1 MKIILLRTMA
11 VASLLLA
18 ILSGCSKEAVTAS
31 QNSGSAD
38 DSKVVAID
46 NTVAAKAYKTY
57 VIEAGNH
64 YADGQHFPLYSGKGI
79 AFTAVFDSSAIYNF
93 TDPNTKYDQNTLY
106 GFADNNKNHRLFSA
120 RFGWRWFNG
129 ELQIAAY
136 TFNNGDSTI
145 VEMGTV
151 PLNKVFTYSIAV
163 NNNSYDFKLNDT
175 GRISL
180 PRESGTALA
189 GRYKLLP
196 YFGGDA
202 VAPHQVTI
210 KIKEN

>member
-1 MKIILLRTMA
+1 MKTISLRTAA
-11 VASLLLA
+11 VAYVLLA
-18 ILSGCSKEAVTAS
+18 IVSGCSKDAATAS
-31 QNSGSAD
+31 QSSGSAT
-38 DSKVVAID
+38 DSKVAAID
-46 NTVAAKAYKTY
+46 NLAAAKAYKTY

-64 YADGQHFPLYSGKGI
+64 YANGQHFPLFSGNGI
-79 AFTAVFDSSAIYNF
+79 SFSAIFDSSAIYNF

-120 RFGWRWFNG
+120 RFGWRWFDG
-129 ELQIAAY
+129 SLQIAAY

-151 PLNKVFTYSIAV
+151 PLNTAISYSIAI
-163 NNNSYDFKLNDT
+163 NGSHYNFKLNDT
-175 GRISL
+175 GFVSL
-180 PRESGTALA
+180 PRASTTAMA

-202 VAPHQVTI
+202 VAPHRVTI
-210 KIKEN
+210 KIKQN